1 MTNLGASTAFDG
13 NLTCDED
20 LTVEGH
26 LTGSIHVRDA
36 TLVVAETAHLE
47 ATIRAARVIVQ
58 GTVHGSISG
67 SQRIELSPSAVVNG
81 DLSATKVVIAD
92 GARFNGRV
100 DMNRRTS
107 AAKVAQFR
115 VSGK

>member
-1 MTNLGASTAFDG
+1 MTNLGASIAFDG

-20 LTVEGH
+20 LTVEGR
-26 LTGSIHVRDA
+26 LTGTIHVRDA
-36 TLVVAETAHLE
+36 TLVVAQSAHLE

-67 SQRIELSPSAVVNG
+67 ERIELSPSAVVTG
-81 DLSATKVVIAD
+81 DLSAAKVVIAD
-92 GARFNGRV
+92 GARFSGRV
-100 DMNRRTS
+100 DMSRRTIV
-107 AAKVAQFR
+107 AKVAQFR